1 MPGRL
6 VSEDERLPYD
16 EVADASV
23 PVVMHIRAAGPDRL
37 DADQDLSRAGFGD
50 GALREAQLPG
60 SVQDGGA
67 HGGGNPG
74 CGGHDGLTAPS
85 GGVAVWRGRRAIR
98 LWTGELPRR
107 PLVWIFALL
116 HLATAVAIRFLE
128 PDPEFTAP
136 APAPAV
142 DDRGVPAGRH

>member
-1 MPGRL
+1 MVVGIPDVVVMTG
-6 VSEDERLPYD
+6 SRLP
-16 EVADASV
+16 
-23 PVVMHIRAAGPDRL
+23 RCL
-37 DADQDLSRAGFGD
+37 
-50 GALREAQLPG
+50 
-60 SVQDGGA
+60 
-67 HGGGNPG
+67 
-74 CGGHDGLTAPS
+74 
-85 GGVAVWRGRRAIR
+85 AVWRGRRAIR

-136 APAPAV
+136 ATAPAV